1 MCSFLLGG
9 DGQDLADVDD
19 IRIGELVGLGQL
31 GVERAGAVELVGDV
45 PQAVARDDGVGI
57 ALGHGGMAADDDLI
71 AFVRRDIGSSSLDG
85 DAALRGGI
93 LLADHAAEIIDDVV
107 DEDLV
112 VNHHAVL
119 EELDVLGAEHGVAV
133 AGILE
138 HVVMGS
144 EGIGLVDIEGLTA
157 DHDVGNTVRAVDL
170 DELGLIVLHHG
181 AGNVRIDGVGQAGNL
196 QEAAA
201 LAGIGR
207 GAELQSVLDLLTGD
221 LWITGASSGI
231 GREFARRYAAM
242 GCRLILTARRA
253 DRLQTLAKELH
264 TAHGTECRIET
275 ADLSRAEECSRLCEV
290 LADEH
295 IDIFINNAGFGVCGS
310 ILETEEAREE
320 EMIQVNVAA
329 MARLFRAVVRKMHAQ
344 GGGTILNVASSAGL
358 LPGGPYM
365 AGYYASKAY
374 VVSMT
379 RGVAEELR
387 EMHSPVYVCALCPGP
402 VDTEFNDHAGV
413 VFALRGITPELC
425 VEEALLGM
433 MHRKTIIVPS
443 AFMRLCTS
451 AQRLV
456 PIPLLMPIVARQQK
470 KKLG

>member
-1 MCSFLLGG
+1 M
-9 DGQDLADVDD
+9 QKT
-19 IRIGELVGLGQL
+19 I
-31 GVERAGAVELVGDV
+31 
-45 PQAVARDDGVGI
+45 
-57 ALGHGGMAADDDLI
+57 
-71 AFVRRDIGSSSLDG
+71 
-85 DAALRGGI
+85 
-93 LLADHAAEIIDDVV
+93 
-107 DEDLV
+107 
-112 VNHHAVL
+112 
-119 EELDVLGAEHGVAV
+119 
-133 AGILE
+133 
-138 HVVMGS
+138 
-144 EGIGLVDIEGLTA
+144 
-157 DHDVGNTVRAVDL
+157 
-170 DELGLIVLHHG
+170 
-181 AGNVRIDGVGQAGNL
+181 
-196 QEAAA
+196 
-201 LAGIGR
+201 
-207 GAELQSVLDLLTGD
+207 
-221 LWITGASSGI
+221 WITGASSGI

-253 DRLQTLAKELH
+253 DRLQALAKELH
-264 TAHGTECRIET
+264 AAHGTDCRIET
-275 ADLSRAEECSRLCEV
+275 ADLSRPEECSRLCEV

-310 ILETEEAREE
+310 ILETDETREE

-387 EMHSPVYVCALCPGP
+387 EMHSPVYVCTLCPGP

>member
-1 MCSFLLGG
+1 M
-9 DGQDLADVDD
+9 QKT
-19 IRIGELVGLGQL
+19 I
-31 GVERAGAVELVGDV
+31 
-45 PQAVARDDGVGI
+45 
-57 ALGHGGMAADDDLI
+57 
-71 AFVRRDIGSSSLDG
+71 
-85 DAALRGGI
+85 
-93 LLADHAAEIIDDVV
+93 
-107 DEDLV
+107 
-112 VNHHAVL
+112 
-119 EELDVLGAEHGVAV
+119 
-133 AGILE
+133 
-138 HVVMGS
+138 
-144 EGIGLVDIEGLTA
+144 
-157 DHDVGNTVRAVDL
+157 
-170 DELGLIVLHHG
+170 
-181 AGNVRIDGVGQAGNL
+181 
-196 QEAAA
+196 
-201 LAGIGR
+201 
-207 GAELQSVLDLLTGD
+207 
-221 LWITGASSGI
+221 WITGASSGI

-253 DRLQTLAKELH
+253 DRLTALAEELND
-264 TAHGTECRIET
+264 AHGTVCRILP
-275 ADLSRAEECSRLCEV
+275 ADLADRADCDRLCAE
-290 LADEH
+290 LAGER

-310 ILETEEAREE
+310 LLETDPAKEE
-320 EMIQVNVAA
+320 EMVQVNVAA
-329 MARLFRAVVRKMHAQ
+329 MARLFRAVVRKMNAQ

-402 VDTEFNDHAGV
+402 VDTEFNDRAGV

-443 AFMRLCTS
+443 ALMRLCTS